1 MVSGYACIL
10 SGLRLITEI
19 LAQTLN
25 GDKITLPVGD
35 SEGEEV

>member
-1 MVSGYACIL
+1 MPVFL

-25 GDKITLPVGD
+25 GDKITLPVG
-35 SEGEEV
+35 